1 MKRSYKQVLS
11 IIAAIT
17 LLSGGIPQ
25 NSTLP
30 LRPALTVSAADISL
44 DDFKYELTSDE
55 EGVIITQYTGSDTAV
70 VVPDEINDMPVTE
83 IGSWAFFDKNDI
95 ISINLPDTVT
105 SIGNNA
111 FNLLINLQKIN
122 MPAELTTIG
131 SGAFCQT
138 GLTEVKLPDKVTS
151 IGSYA
156 FASCA
161 SLETTSV

>member
-1 MKRSYKQVLS
+1 
-11 IIAAIT
+11 
-17 LLSGGIPQ
+17 
-25 NSTLP
+25 
-30 LRPALTVSAADISL
+30 
-44 DDFKYELTSDE
+44 
-55 EGVIITQYTGSDTAV
+55 
-70 VVPDEINDMPVTE
+70 
-83 IGSWAFFDKNDI
+83 
-95 ISINLPDTVT
+95 VT

-111 FNLLINLQKIN
+111 FNLLINLQEIN